1 MITLRIAYFLQAQD
15 GERIVTSSG
24 ESPCYC
30 VYQPGFITTQSLNIR
45 CCYFTQSTLVANFIL
60 ENELFM
66 STDNQ
71 SFDIKELEDKL
82 DELIQQYNSVRQ
94 ENTTLKVKQNSLVKE
109 KAKLVE
115 KTNLARTRV
124 EAMIS
129 RLKTMEHGT

>member
-1 MITLRIAYFLQAQD
+1 
-15 GERIVTSSG
+15 
-24 ESPCYC
+24 
-30 VYQPGFITTQSLNIR
+30 
-45 CCYFTQSTLVANFIL
+45 
-60 ENELFM
+60 M
-66 STDNQ
+66 STNNQ

-82 DELIQQYNSVRQ
+82 DELIQQYNAVRQ
-94 ENTTLKVKQNSLVKE
+94 ENTTLKVKQDALVKE

>member
-1 MITLRIAYFLQAQD
+1 
-15 GERIVTSSG
+15 
-24 ESPCYC
+24 
-30 VYQPGFITTQSLNIR
+30 
-45 CCYFTQSTLVANFIL
+45 
-60 ENELFM
+60 M
-66 STDNQ
+66 STNNQ

-82 DELIQQYNSVRQ
+82 DELIQQYNAVRQ
-94 ENTTLKVKQNSLVKE
+94 ENTTLKVKQDSLVKE